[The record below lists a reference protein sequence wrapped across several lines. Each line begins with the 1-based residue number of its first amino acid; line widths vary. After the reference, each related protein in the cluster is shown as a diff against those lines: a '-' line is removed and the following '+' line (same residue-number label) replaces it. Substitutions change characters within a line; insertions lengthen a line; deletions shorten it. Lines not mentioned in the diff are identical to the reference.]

1 MPDKI
6 KLGNVKTY
14 RDNLS
19 LDWYGKDYAII
30 QGEEADNAP
39 GMVPPPRKQK
49 FDVVGVVIEHL
60 RQRYEVVL

>member
-14 RDNLS
+14 RGNLS

-30 QGEEADNAP
+30 QGEEAGNAAV
-39 GMVPPPRKQK
+39 MKYYIRRS
-49 FDVVGVVIEHL
+49 L
-60 RQRYEVVL
+60 